1 MFYMVLQ
8 SLFNPFNVK
17 QKPWELFLTGF
28 VYSILGLVLSY
39 FVFREVAGI
48 LMVFLIVLAAVPSLY
63 VTIKNEE
70 ELDLKYESEFILL
83 KEHSKV
89 IFFLLFLFLGITM
102 ALVLSYVF
110 LPQEVVSSIFNL
122 QERAISSV
130 NQNIQGGI
138 TGGVAKLDY
147 FVKIFSNNLKV
158 LFFCLLF
165 SLLYGT
171 GALFILTWNASVIAV
186 AIGGIVKTELAQTA
200 SLVGFAS
207 LSAYFGATAYGFFRY
222 MTHGILEIAAYFV
235 MGLAGGILSVAI
247 IKHNL
252 QEDRVLID
260 TLDLIFISLGLLLI
274 AGLIEVYIT
283 PLLFNSI

>member
-1 MFYMVLQ
+1 
-8 SLFNPFNVK
+8 
-17 QKPWELFLTGF
+17 
-28 VYSILGLVLSY
+28 
-39 FVFREVAGI
+39 
-48 LMVFLIVLAAVPSLY
+48 MVFLIVLATVPSLY
-63 VTIKNEE
+63 VTVKNEE
-70 ELDLKYESEFILL
+70 ELDLKYEKETTLL

-89 IFFLLFLFLGITM
+89 LLFLLFLFLGITF

-110 LPQEVVSSIFNL
+110 LPPEVVSPLFGL

-130 NQNIQGGI
+130 NQNIQGNI

-147 FVKIFSNNLKV
+147 FVKILTNNLKV

-171 GALFILTWNASVIAV
+171 GAIFILTWNDSVIAA
-186 AIGGIVKTELAQTA
+186 AIGGVIKTELAQTA

-207 LSAYFGATAYGFFRY
+207 ISAYFGATAYGFLRY

-252 QEDRVLID
+252 QEDRVLVD
-260 TLDLIFISLGLLLI
+260 ALDLIFISLGLLLI
-274 AGLIEVYIT
+274 AGIVEVYIT
-283 PLLFNSI
+283 PLFFNSL